1 MSERPIITITKTVGS
16 KDARVSITNY
26 NPSLSKEI
34 RENNKEVMD
43 REIDLAIQAT
53 KQLNDLTITGDT
65 NESKN

>member
-53 KQLNDLTITGDT
+53 KQLNDLTIVGDAD
-65 NESKN
+65 ESKN

>member
-53 KQLNDLTITGDT
+53 KQLNDLTITGDS